1 VSRSRAVLI
10 AVAVAALG
18 ALGWSLRAL
27 LSEDE
32 PSPVVERPPETRP
45 DASALPS
52 TPSRRPASERQEV
65 RPPTEGDSDPEAGA
79 EAGRLRG
86 QVAVAPGIPFPA
98 RFEILVERAGETT
111 RVLPFEGPQSVV
123 SIDVPLGPAVLT
135 ARADGLA
142 SRALAVE
149 RRAEVALPPFRL
161 TLEPAGS
168 VTGQVLDVRGAP
180 LAGLPVWLVRMD
192 THQARQVPTGDDG
205 RFAFGDVPLG
215 AHRLAW
221 GSTDSPVAPVVP
233 IEVVGYEVR
242 DVPPQTMP
250 ELSEAEIRV
259 TDRAGQG
266 VGGARVY
273 GAGQNGGWIDGISD
287 AAGFVRA
294 RFLPPG
300 LFYLNVAAE
309 PGRAG
314 QGQLEVRAGRMGRA
328 VVQVRE

>member
-1 VSRSRAVLI
+1 MSRSRAVLI
-10 AVAVAALG
+10 AVALAALC
-18 ALGWSLRAL
+18 ALGLSLRAL
-27 LSEDE
+27 LSEDHA
-32 PSPVVERPPETRP
+32 PPVVERPPESQGGTP
-45 DASALPS
+45 AQPSA
-52 TPSRRPASERQEV
+52 PSRRPVSEREAV
-65 RPPTEGDSDPEAGA
+65 RSPTEGESDPGAEAG
-79 EAGRLRG
+79 AGRLRG
-86 QVAVAPGIPFPA
+86 QVAVAPGIAFPA
-98 RFEILVERAGETT
+98 RFEILAERAGEPT
-111 RVLPFEGPQSVV
+111 RVFSFDGPESVV
-123 SIDVPLGPAVLT
+123 SLELPLGPAVLT
-135 ARADGLA
+135 ARAEGLA
-142 SRALAVE
+142 SRSLAVE
-149 RRAEVALPPFRL
+149 RRAESAFPPFRL
-161 TLEPAGS
+161 VLEPAGG

-180 LAGLPVWLVRMD
+180 LPGLPVWLVRMD
-192 THQARQVPTGDDG
+192 THQARQTLTDDAG

-221 GSTDSPVAPVVP
+221 GSTDSPIAPVVP
-233 IEVVGYEVR
+233 LEVVGHEVR

-287 AAGFVRA
+287 ATGLVRA

-300 LFYLNVAAE
+300 MFYVNVAAE
-309 PGRAG
+309 PGRTG